1 MAGFELYAPRL
12 AKHRRTW
19 TFFVI
24 LIGLACAILGPLI
37 ALIPF
42 IVQTAVD
49 TAHAVAAHPGVQPPK
64 PAGPE
69 MSTPLLIVAY
79 VINVALIFLW
89 VIVFERR
96 SLATIG
102 FNAKGPL
109 RFIRG
114 YVVGCGFLV
123 AVIGL
128 IYTLGGYKVEN
139 AGYWMAPT
147 LASIIPILLYM
158 AMFII
163 QGSSEEIW
171 MRGWLMQIVASRHG
185 IIWGLVIN
193 SLIFGALHLGNI
205 KPSPE
210 LWGGA
215 ANVALFGV
223 FISLYALKER
233 SLWGVCGWH
242 AAWNWLLGAGFGLEV
257 SGMKLKV
264 APLVVDLMD
273 TPNTPW
279 WITGGS
285 WGPEASV
292 ITTAVLLAGIVFLIW
307 KGALK
312 PGESYAVPAVAA
324 PADATA

>member
-24 LIGLACAILGPLI
+24 LIGLICAILGPLL
-37 ALIPF
+37 ALAPY
-42 IVQTAVD
+42 IV
-49 TAHAVAAHPGVQPPK
+49 HAIMDGFQAGMAHPGVQPPK
-64 PAGPE
+64 PAPPN
-69 MSTPLLIVAY
+69 MTTPVLIVAY

-89 VIVFERR
+89 VVTFERR
-96 SLATIG
+96 GLATIG

-109 RFIRG
+109 RFVRG
-114 YVVGCGFLV
+114 YLVGCGFLI

-128 IYTLGGYKVEN
+128 IYALGGYKVEN
-139 AGYWMAPT
+139 AGFWVAPT
-147 LASIIPILLYM
+147 LASIVPILLYM
-158 AMFII
+158 TMFII

-185 IIWGLVIN
+185 IIWGLIIN

-273 TPNTPW
+273 TPGTPW
-279 WITGGS
+279 WISGGS
-285 WGPEASV
+285 WGPEASI
-292 ITTAVLLAGIVFLIW
+292 ITTGVLAAGIAVLVW

-312 PGESYAVPAVAA
+312 PGQSYSIPVKEEPPEEAY
-324 PADATA
+324 